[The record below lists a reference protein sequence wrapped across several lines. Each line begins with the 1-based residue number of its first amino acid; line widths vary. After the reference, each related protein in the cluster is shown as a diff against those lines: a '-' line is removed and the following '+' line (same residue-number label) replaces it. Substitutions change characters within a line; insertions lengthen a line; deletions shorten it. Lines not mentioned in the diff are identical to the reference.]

1 LRTGTL
7 TWTPELAGLFGLEP
21 GTVKSYADF
30 RERVHPDDIVALEAK
45 RDAAVRDRKSFY
57 VEFRIIHSDGQIR
70 WMSVMAGA
78 VYDKATGEPIR
89 ILGNLSDITDRKR
102 AQERQQVLIA
112 ELDHRVKN
120 VLATVSA
127 VVSHTRQGSRSV
139 ANFAA
144 VLEGR
149 IRSMATTHHLLSSGR
164 WQGIPL
170 TKLVYSELMPYAT
183 RDNTQIMGP
192 EIILRPE
199 AGQAVAIVLHELVTN
214 AAKYGALS
222 TGTGR
227 VSVRWYRRVNR
238 KPCPPLVLEW
248 QEIGGPPVV
257 APSKSSYGTS
267 TIRDLIPYEFGGS
280 VDLLLDRD
288 GVPCRLELP
297 ADCLSNDAASISEE
311 ATLAA
316 AAPTRC

>member
-1 LRTGTL
+1 
-7 TWTPELAGLFGLEP
+7 
-21 GTVKSYADF
+21 VD
-30 RERVHPDDIVALEAK
+30 
-45 RDAAVRDRKSFY
+45 VRD
-57 VEFRIIHSDGQIR
+57 V
-70 WMSVMAGA
+70 GA
-78 VYDKATGEPIR
+78 VYDKATGEPVR

-102 AQERQQVLIA
+102 AQERQQVLVA

-144 VLEGR
+144 ALEGR

-170 TKLVYSELMPYAT
+170 TKLVYSELTPYAT

-192 EIILRPE
+192 EIFLRPE
-199 AGQAVAIVLHELVTN
+199 AGQAVAIVLHELATN

-222 TGTGR
+222 TRTGR

-238 KPCPPLVLEW
+238 KPCSPQVLEW

-288 GVPCRLELP
+288 GVRCHLELP
-297 ADCLSNDAASISEE
+297 ADWLSYDAASISEE

-316 AAPTRC
+316 EAPTRC